1 MITRENANALLS
13 STSFGK
19 TWVFFIRPVMSGTTY
34 SGIVISPHVHEKR
47 EGKERDVIVASD
59 ELWFDLGF
67 VLREKER
74 EKGGGFFIFSQV
86 TVHPPIHPIPPR
98 HFFKAM
104 TGEGSKS

>member
-59 ELWFDLGF
+59 ELWFDLGL

-74 EKGGGFFIFSQV
+74 EREGGGLFYF
-86 TVHPPIHPIPPR
+86 
-98 HFFKAM
+98 
-104 TGEGSKS
+104 